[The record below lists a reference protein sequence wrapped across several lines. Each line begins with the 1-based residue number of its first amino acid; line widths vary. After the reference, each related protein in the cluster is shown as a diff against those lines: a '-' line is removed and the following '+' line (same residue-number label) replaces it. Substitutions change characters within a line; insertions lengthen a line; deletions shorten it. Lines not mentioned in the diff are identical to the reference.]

1 MNEWTLLKKRSGSLT
16 VKRISFLFFLRLH
29 RLRFTAMEA
38 SERATTIPTEE
49 DTPQT
54 KTCEFS
60 VCLFTSQSTVM
71 SWPLCPHMH
80 TSEFYKLRK
89 KNKITCTSYLL
100 LCDFFLSLINW
111 CQIEGRKIIKVNWY
125 NSVSHFLKQYLFLN
139 IYSESD
145 DKY

>member
-49 DTPQT
+49 DAPQT

-100 LCDFFLSLINW
+100 LCDFLSYQLVPDR
-111 CQIEGRKIIKVNWY
+111 GPKKIIKVNWY